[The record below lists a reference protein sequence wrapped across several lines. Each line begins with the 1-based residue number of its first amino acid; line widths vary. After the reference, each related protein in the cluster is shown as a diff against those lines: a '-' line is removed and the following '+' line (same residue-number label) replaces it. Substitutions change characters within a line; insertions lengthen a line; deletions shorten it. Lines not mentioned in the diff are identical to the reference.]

1 MDVTVLC
8 YIEDHDRYLMLYRN
22 KKANDLNA
30 GKYIGIGGH
39 LEHGESP
46 YDCLMREAYEETG
59 LKLIDP
65 CLRGIITYVIDDY
78 DECAFLYTCKNFAGE
93 LGAGSEGELVFVQ
106 KGEVAKLPLWPG
118 DKLMFSL
125 LEERNDLFLLKLVY
139 QNDELISATVQ

>member
-8 YIEDHDRYLMLYRN
+8 YIEDRDRYLMLYRN
-22 KKANDLNA
+22 KKENDLNA

-46 YDCLMREAYEETG
+46 YDCIIREAYEETG
-59 LKLIDP
+59 LRLIDP

-78 DECAFLYTCKNFAGE
+78 DECAFLYTCNKYEGE
-93 LGAGSEGELVFVQ
+93 LSDCSEGELVFV
-106 KGEVAKLPLWPG
+106 KKNEVTDLPLWPG

-139 QNDELISATVQ
+139 QNEELKSATVQ